1 VGDIACRAP
10 PGQQI
15 SGQEHQEGSRG
26 GGLMLKTYV
35 WMIILLGIN
44 WGGFILFLVR
54 TFRKESAK
62 TKERKPK

>member
-1 VGDIACRAP
+1 
-10 PGQQI
+10 
-15 SGQEHQEGSRG
+15 
-26 GGLMLKTYV
+26 MLKTYV

-54 TFRKESAK
+54 TSRKESAK